1 MKKKWFDIKAAANS
15 AEISIY
21 GQIGKDFW
29 TGEGIGAAEFID
41 ELQAVGN
48 VAELSIRIN
57 SEGGNVFDG
66 IPIYNALV
74 RHKARKVVT
83 IDGWAASIA
92 SLIAMAGD
100 TVIMPEN
107 TFLMVHGP
115 SGGVWGTEQEMRAM
129 ADALAK
135 VKVGMSTTYMNKTGK
150 DEAEIMALLDSGDNW
165 FTAAEALEFGF
176 ADEVTSPVRMAAC
189 FDMSKY
195 RNVPDKIVSLMQ
207 QPAGLKAGVAR
218 RQMEI
223 IELT

>member
-1 MKKKWFDIKAAANS
+1 MKPWYTLQAAGNQ
-15 AEISIY
+15 AELSIY
-21 GQIGKDFW
+21 GVIGKDFW
-29 TGEGIGAAEFID
+29 SGEGVGAADFIED
-41 ELQAVGN
+41 LAALGN

-74 RHKARKVVT
+74 RHKARKTVT

-115 SGGVWGTEQEMRAM
+115 SGGVFGNEQEMRAM

-135 VKVGMSTTYMNKTGK
+135 VKQGMATTYMSKTGK
-150 DEAEIMALLDSGDNW
+150 DEAEVMALLNDGDNW
-165 FTAAEALEFGF
+165 FTAAEAVEFGF

-189 FDMSKY
+189 FDMAKY
-195 RNVPDKIVSLMQ
+195 RNVPDKIVSLVQ
-207 QPAGLKAGVAR
+207 QPAGHKAGHAR
-218 RQMEI
+218 RHLEI